1 MKENNED
8 GIQTCIFLLRLP
20 TLSIWSL
27 SMIKRA
33 LIILK
38 MYNVVYIK
46 MEKIIS
52 ICEANIMF
60 SYPSKLFE
68 LKVKHRAL
76 DMGIRCRHSIVIVVR
91 SRIEVG

>member
-1 MKENNED
+1 MY
-8 GIQTCIFLLRLP
+8 
-20 TLSIWSL
+20 LSIATANVEY
-27 SMIKRA
+27 MEPEYDKKA

-38 MYNVVYIK
+38 MYNVVYIII
-46 MEKIIS
+46 EKIIS
-52 ICEANIMF
+52 ICENNIMF